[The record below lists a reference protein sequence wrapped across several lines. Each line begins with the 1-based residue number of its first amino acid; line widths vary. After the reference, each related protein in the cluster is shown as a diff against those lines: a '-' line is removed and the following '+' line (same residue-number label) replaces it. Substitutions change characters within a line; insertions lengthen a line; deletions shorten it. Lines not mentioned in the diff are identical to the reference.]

1 MSLRVYVGP
10 MFSGKT
16 SELLRAITKYADVYK
31 DRPLLINH
39 SFDDRNRANVISSH
53 SSLYKGVSEL
63 VDIVSASRLA
73 DVSVEGYRVIGIDEI
88 SFFEDLTETVSQWL
102 QAGKHIICA
111 GLDGNAKMR
120 NFGRAHELL
129 AMADEFVKLTA
140 ICSLCL
146 RERGTP
152 YDVVQAP
159 FTAKIGGNLSTEVE
173 SGGADKYVAVCRK
186 HYMDLT
192 SNEPS
197 ATVNGGRLF
206 SP

>member
-39 SFDDRNRANVISSH
+39 SFDDRNSVHVISSH
-53 SSLYKGVSEL
+53 SSLYKGVSEM
-63 VDIVSASRLA
+63 VDIVSTARLA
-73 DVSVEGYRVIGIDEI
+73 DISVDGYRVIGIDEI
-88 SFFEDLTETVSQWL
+88 SFFEDLTETVSRWL
-102 QAGKHIICA
+102 QAGKHVICA
-111 GLDGNAKMR
+111 GLDGNVKMR
-120 NFGRAHELL
+120 NFGQSHELL

-146 RERGTP
+146 RERGEP
-152 YDVVQAP
+152 YDVVPAP
-159 FTAKIGGNLSTEVE
+159 FTAKIGGNFSSEVE

-186 HYMDLT
+186 HYIDLT
-192 SNEPS
+192 TEHESK
-197 ATVNGGRLF
+197 TGGRLF